1 MSNLLICRK
10 NTDLIFGK
18 DILNNLHNIEL
29 SIEKLKEK
37 GLMKTAYLKHIKN
50 FKQNNN
56 FNINKNDFS
65 KNLNFTY
72 MKKIENGNYY

>member
-1 MSNLLICRK
+1 
-10 NTDLIFGK
+10 
-18 DILNNLHNIEL
+18 
-29 SIEKLKEK
+29 
-37 GLMKTAYLKHIKN
+37 MKTAYLKHIKN